1 MQDAYPTRRGEPLEP
16 FPRLDPVV
24 HSSARFRWHGPLDE
38 CALSRYE
45 RDGFL
50 WFEGFFG
57 RERVEPFFDELA
69 ALARDSEAMNS
80 DRVIAD
86 PANGELRSV
95 FSMHTLSQRFSNL
108 TRDPRILGMVQQL
121 LGSDVYLHQSRINDK
136 FGFQGGGFDW
146 HSDFETWHSEDGM
159 PRMRAV
165 SASILLTENNEFNGP
180 LMLIPGSHQF
190 FVPCIDRTPEDNW
203 KDSLKKQRLGVP
215 EKSALRWLAN
225 RGGIQAPKGPPGS
238 LLLFECNTL
247 HASNMNM
254 SPWSRANLFFV
265 YNSVENQMQKPYC
278 GLQPRPEFLATRN
291 RASPLTMRDDAVE
304 PAVPAPINCEAPYE
318 PEMEHNVFTN

>member
-1 MQDAYPTRRGEPLEP
+1 MQDAYPTRRGESLEP

-69 ALARDSEAMNS
+69 ELSRDAEAMAA
-80 DRVIAD
+80 DHVIKD
-86 PANGELRSV
+86 PDSGELRSV
-95 FSMHTLSQRFSNL
+95 FSMHEISQRFSNL

-121 LGSDVYLHQSRINDK
+121 LGSDVYIHQSRINDK
-136 FGFQGGGFDW
+136 FGFQGRGFDW
-146 HSDFETWHSEDGM
+146 HSDFETWHCEDGM

-180 LMLIPGSHQF
+180 LMLIPGSHQYF
-190 FVPCIDRTPEDNW
+190 APCVDPTPEENW

-215 EKSALRWLAN
+215 EKSVLRWLAN
-225 RGGIQAPKGPPGS
+225 RGGIEAPKGPPGS

-254 SPWSRANLFFV
+254 SPWSRSNLFFV
-265 YNSVENQMQKPYC
+265 YNSIENQMQEPFGGQK
-278 GLQPRPEFLATRN
+278 PRPDFLAHRTDVE
-291 RASPLTMRDDAVE
+291 PLTMRDVAFE
-304 PAVPAPINCEAPYE
+304 PVVVPAHKHAETTAQARQDALE
-318 PEMEHNVFTN
+318 